1 MNNKQRSFNWFYI
14 FTILRQGETGTKK
27 KNWCTVLFSRN
38 LPLTRTPLSVSVKP
52 YTLRHFNNYFLSVT
66 ASSGTLRI
74 LALFTSGYNSVGT
87 GVWEYRLR
95 IRCRGILPPPRAWRG
110 GGGGVLLLVMLR
122 QSGPK
127 FGMRHKVCGEK
138 SASGMTDMDLYNL
151 FMHN

>member
-14 FTILRQGETGTKK
+14 FTILRQGDTGTKK
-27 KNWCTVLFSRN
+27 KQLVYCTVQ
-38 LPLTRTPLSVSVKP
+38 PEPTLTRTPLSVSVKP

-95 IRCRGILPPPRAWRG
+95 IRCRGILPPPARLAG
-110 GGGGVLLLVMLR
+110 GGCLVASHAPAVWAKIWHASQGVRRKKREWHDGYGLV
-122 QSGPK
+122 QS
-127 FGMRHKVCGEK
+127 VY
-138 SASGMTDMDLYNL
+138 A
-151 FMHN
+151 